1 MAARDDT
8 INRARVRHEQAVAR
22 TLDWS
27 GQAAED
33 GDDVNALTWL
43 QALEA
48 IGGPLSSDCL
58 RERQARRRALRPDRA
73 EQQHQS
79 S

>member
-1 MAARDDT
+1 MAPRNDM
-8 INRARVRHEQAVAR
+8 INRARVRHEQGVAR

-27 GQAAED
+27 DQAAED
-33 GDDVNALTWL
+33 GDDADALTWL
-43 QALEA
+43 RALEA

-58 RERQARRRALRPDRA
+58 RERQAWRRALRLDRA